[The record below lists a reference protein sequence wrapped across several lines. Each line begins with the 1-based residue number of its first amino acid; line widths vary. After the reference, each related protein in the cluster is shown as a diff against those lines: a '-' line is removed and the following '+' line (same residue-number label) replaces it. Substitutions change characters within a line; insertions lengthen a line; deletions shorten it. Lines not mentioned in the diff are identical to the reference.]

1 MGGKHYAI
9 VVGINHY
16 SDRQISNL
24 NYAERDALELYGAM
38 CRAGFAHVDLITHFS
53 HRLADNHVRVG
64 SLCRY
69 INGDIPRYQ
78 LNSDDVIWFFF
89 AGHGK
94 RTQDPNCQDRWE
106 DYLLPCD
113 AEITPGQTWIQ
124 VRRIVER
131 LKETGSKNI
140 ILCLDACRDS
150 DGRSI
155 GDEALQGNYEGVIT
169 LFACDKHQK
178 SYEIDDVEIGH
189 GVFTYALLEAIYK
202 KDRYPTI
209 RELSHY
215 LCKRVPELC
224 RKYEKP
230 EQTPVF
236 QVEGDLQWQVPALPN
251 VEPTANLP
259 DLADL
264 IQQAR
269 RAERAAL
276 NLIQNKY
283 DDIEKL
289 EIAKQKW
296 WTALETN
303 PTHTEARQ
311 GLEEVLQLI
320 TRCQLE
326 DELRRQI
333 ENELQWQKPE
343 LSLNKQTEPNQY
355 FYNISAEPGA
365 VIQFA
370 SAPPSEDS
378 EPVLAE
384 VSRAVE
390 PPPAPPKP
398 KPQPKPQPPD
408 PFSGWSLREWT
419 FETVRVDRRGE
430 IVERL
435 SKTARSHFVDLG
447 EGVRLE
453 MVAIPGGQFQMGSPE
468 EEEKRDS
475 DEGPVRTVTVPPLLV
490 SRYPVTVEQ
499 WRRVAGS
506 FPAVLNP
513 KLKADPS
520 QWKDAKG
527 PIEHV
532 NWFDAMEFCARLS
545 KATNRLYRLPTE
557 AEWEYA
563 CRGGTQAPFAFGE
576 TLTPELANYDGN
588 YTYADGF
595 KGEYRQRT
603 TPVGQ
608 FPPNGFGLQ
617 DMHGNVWEWCL
628 DDWYGSYANAPST
641 SEARF
646 QNDNHSHA
654 FNSAIKLNNYQE
666 RFFQEMVKVNNEQPK
681 LLRGGSWF
689 SYPRDCRSAYRHGRR
704 ADAFDDGLGFRVFV
718 WP

>member
-9 VVGINHY
+9 VVGINPYYNSYIH
-16 SDRQISNL
+16 NL

-38 CRAGFAHVDLITHFS
+38 CRAGFTQVDLITRFS
-53 HRLADNHVRVG
+53 RRLEDDQVRVG
-64 SLCRY
+64 SLVQY
-69 INGDIPRYQ
+69 IDETIPNQRRNPEDI
-78 LNSDDVIWFFF
+78 IWFFF

-94 RTQDPNCQDRWE
+94 RTQDPNNQDRWE
-106 DYLLPCD
+106 DYLLPYD
-113 AEITPGQTWIQ
+113 AGLSPGQTWIQ
-124 VRRIVER
+124 VRWIVEK

-140 ILCLDACRDS
+140 ILCLDACRQS
-150 DGRSI
+150 NGRSI
-155 GDEALQGNYEGVIT
+155 GEEALQGNYEGVIT
-169 LFACDKHQK
+169 LFACDKRQE
-178 SYEIDDVEIGH
+178 SFEIEHPDIRH
-189 GVFTYALLEAIYK
+189 GAFTYALLEAINQK
-202 KDRYPTI
+202 ACYPTI
-209 RELSHY
+209 RELSEY
-215 LCKRVPELC
+215 LSRRVPEIC

-251 VEPTANLP
+251 VELAADAV
-259 DLADL
+259 DLTVL
-264 IQQAR
+264 VQQAR
-269 RAERAAL
+269 SAENAAFDL
-276 NLIQNKY
+276 LQDKY
-283 DDIEKL
+283 DVEKL

-296 WTALETN
+296 WTVLESD
-303 PTHTEARQ
+303 PTHAEAR
-311 GLEEVLQLI
+311 EEIEKIIKRI
-320 TRCQLE
+320 TRRELDQLPGKE
-326 DELRRQI
+326 AQPQVYGDLNLVINAQVAD
-333 ENELQWQKPE
+333 
-343 LSLNKQTEPNQY
+343 LSGQ
-355 FYNISAEPGA
+355 
-365 VIQFA
+365 
-370 SAPPSEDS
+370 PSIPLE
-378 EPVLAE
+378 V

-435 SKTARSHFVDLG
+435 SKTAKSHFVDLG
-447 EGVRLE
+447 EGVQLE
-453 MVAIPGGQFQMGSPE
+453 LVAIPGGEFQMGSPK

-527 PIEHV
+527 PVEQV

-563 CRGGTQAPFAFGE
+563 CRGGTQTPFAFGE

-588 YTYADGF
+588 YTYADGS
-595 KGEYRQRT
+595 KGEYRQHT
-603 TPVGQ
+603 TSVGQ

-628 DDWYGSYANAPST
+628 DDWYDSYENAPST

-646 QNDNHSHA
+646 RNDNHSHA

-689 SYPRDCRSAYRHGRR
+689 SNPRICRSANRRWWGADSIGRN
-704 ADAFDDGLGFRVFV
+704 LGFRVFV